1 MNVSRPLEGVVI
13 VDLTHFAAGPYCTM
27 LLADAGARVIK
38 VEPPAGEIY
47 RSEGPPL
54 VADDGTVAGSYHL
67 RFNRHKESVVLDL
80 KTPGGRDTLE
90 VLAKRADVLVDNFRP
105 HTLDRLGVG
114 YGRLRQLNE
123 RLIYATITGFG
134 SGDVDPSPFVNWP
147 ALAIV
152 AEAMGGV
159 MDRIG
164 DGECGPHWTGVSAG
178 DLYAGALATSGI
190 LMALLHRDRTGLG
203 QHVDISMV
211 DAMASLNERAVM
223 SYGVTGAAPRAGEE
237 QHLAPFGPFRARDG
251 HVVIGVIGDALWRRF
266 CSAISRPDLVDDPRL
281 ADGIRRAEHL
291 ESVLRPAIDA
301 WVAGRDK
308 EAAAQALAEAGV
320 PAAPVYHAGEVA
332 ESAHLKARRMLVD
345 VELPG
350 YGTFPVVASPIK
362 LSADPTPAAARAPLL
377 GEHTSSVLAELDGG
391 ELGEGASRESI
402 APASGCVHE

>member
-1 MNVSRPLEGVVI
+1 MSISRPLEGIVI

-54 VADDGTVAGSYHL
+54 VAADARVAGSYQL

-80 KTPGGRDTLE
+80 KTRSGCGALE
-90 VLAKRADVLVDNFRP
+90 ALTKRADVLVENFRP
-105 HTLDRLGVG
+105 HTLDRLGLG
-114 YGRLRQLNE
+114 YSRLRQLNE

-134 SGDVDPSPFVNWP
+134 SGDVDPSPLINWP

-164 DGECGPHWTGVSAG
+164 DDGCGPHWTGVSAG

-190 LMALLHRDRTGLG
+190 LMALLHRDRTGVG

-223 SYGVTGAAPRAGEE
+223 SYGVTGVAPRAGEE
-237 QHLAPFGPFRARDG
+237 HHLAPFGPFRTRDG

-266 CSAISRPDLVDDPRL
+266 CAAIGRPDLADDPRL
-281 ADGIRRAEHL
+281 ADGIRRADHL
-291 ESVLRPAIDA
+291 ESVLRPAIDDWLA
-301 WVAGRDK
+301 DRDK

-320 PAAPVYHAGEVA
+320 PAAPVYDAGEVA
-332 ESAHLKARRMLVD
+332 ESAHIKARRMLVD

-350 YGTFPVVASPIK
+350 YGAFPVVASPIK
-362 LSADPTPAAARAPLL
+362 LSADPTPASARVALL
-377 GEHTSSVLAELDGG
+377 GEHTASVLAELDGG
-391 ELGEGASRESI
+391 EHRSADG
-402 APASGCVHE
+402 

>member
-1 MNVSRPLEGVVI
+1 MSIPRPLEGVVI

-54 VADDGTVAGSYHL
+54 VAPDGAMTGSYQL
-67 RFNRHKESVVLDL
+67 RFSRHKESVVLDL
-80 KTPGGRDTLE
+80 KTPAGRDALQA
-90 VLAKRADVLVDNFRP
+90 LAMRADVLVDNFRP
-105 HTLDRLGVG
+105 HTLDRLGLG
-114 YGRLRQLNE
+114 YSRLRALNE

-134 SGDVDPSPFVNWP
+134 AGDVDPSPLVDWP

-159 MDRIG
+159 MSRIG
-164 DGECGPHWTGVSAG
+164 DGDCGPHSTGVSAG

-190 LMALLHRDRTGLG
+190 LMALLHRERTGVG

-223 SYGVTGAAPRAGEE
+223 SYGVTGAALPPGEE
-237 QHLAPFGPFRARDG
+237 RHVAPFGPFSARDG
-251 HVVIGVIGDALWRRF
+251 HLVIGVVGDALWRRF
-266 CSAISRPDLVDDPRL
+266 CTAIARPDLADDPRL
-281 ADGIRRAEHL
+281 ADGTGRAHHL
-291 ESVLRPAIDA
+291 ETVLRPAIDA

-308 EAAAQALAEAGV
+308 ESAAQALAEAGV
-320 PAAPVYHAGEVA
+320 PAGPVYDAGEVA
-332 ESAHLKARRMLVD
+332 ESAHIKARHMLVD

-350 YGTFPVVASPIK
+350 YGAFPVVASPIK
-362 LSADPTPAAARAPLL
+362 LSGDPTPPSARVPLL
-377 GEHTSSVLAELDGG
+377 GEHTASVLAELGG
-391 ELGEGASRESI
+391 AENGSAG
-402 APASGCVHE
+402 G